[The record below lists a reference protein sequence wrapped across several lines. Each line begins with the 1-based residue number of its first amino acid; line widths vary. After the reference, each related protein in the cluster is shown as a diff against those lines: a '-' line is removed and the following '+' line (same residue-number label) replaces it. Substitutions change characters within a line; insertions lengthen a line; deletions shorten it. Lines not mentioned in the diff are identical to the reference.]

1 MPWRGEGSLHEL
13 SLAMDVCRI
22 TEDHVGRPSLGLV
35 REVGV
40 EVGDRSGVEFGTFEF
55 CLESLLSVPPFENA
69 RAQIERTPG
78 DELRVTYVEVDD
90 GDSSD

>member
-1 MPWRGEGSLHEL
+1 MHEL

-22 TEDHVGRPSLGLV
+22 TEDHVGRASLGLV
-35 REVGV
+35 QEVGV
-40 EVGDRSGVEFGTFEF
+40 EVGDLSGVEFGTFEF
-55 CLESLLSVPPFENA
+55 CLESLLSAPPFVNA
-69 RAQIERTPG
+69 RPLIERTPG

>member
-1 MPWRGEGSLHEL
+1 MHEL

-22 TEDHVGRPSLGLV
+22 TEEHVGRSSLARV

-40 EVGDRSGVEFGTFEF
+40 LVGDRSGVEFTTFEF
-55 CLESLLSVPPFENA
+55 CLESLLSAPPFEDA
-69 RAQIERTPG
+69 RVRIDRTPG
-78 DELRVTYVEVDD
+78 DDLRVTYVEVDD

>member
-1 MPWRGEGSLHEL
+1 VHEL

-22 TEDHVGRPSLGLV
+22 TEENVGRSSLGLV
-35 REVGV
+35 REVGL

-55 CLESLLSVPPFENA
+55 CLESLLSAPPFRGA
-69 RAQIERTPG
+69 RARIQRTPG

-90 GDSSD
+90 GDPTD

>member
-1 MPWRGEGSLHEL
+1 MHEL

-22 TEDHVGRPSLGLV
+22 TEDHVGRASLGLV

-55 CLESLLSVPPFENA
+55 CLESLLSSPPFANA
-69 RAQIERTPG
+69 RPQIERTAG